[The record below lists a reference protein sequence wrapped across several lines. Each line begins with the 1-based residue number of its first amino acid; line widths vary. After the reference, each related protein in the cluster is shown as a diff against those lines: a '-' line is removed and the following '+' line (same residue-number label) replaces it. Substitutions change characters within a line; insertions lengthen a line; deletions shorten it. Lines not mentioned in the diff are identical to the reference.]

1 MTVVDGNSRLIG
13 TSIASSSTSTSP
25 LAVPDKGV
33 TYTVTVTAVNKVGPS
48 TPASRMFYFAGRPLS
63 VHHTEQCHWCG
74 ACGVNV
80 TLSLALLQFSNAVP
94 ESPQSVAVTAVSGSE
109 LKVSWTAP
117 NQPADVPHSPT
128 LGYTVSWKV
137 EGREED
143 SHNITG
149 ALNTIYQITRLAQG
163 TRYTVNVTAHN
174 SVGKSAA
181 ATGSGTT
188 FNGKWSMCACSN

>member
-1 MTVVDGNSRLIG
+1 M
-13 TSIASSSTSTSP
+13 
-25 LAVPDKGV
+25 
-33 TYTVTVTAVNKVGPS
+33 
-48 TPASRMFYFAGRPLS
+48 
-63 VHHTEQCHWCG
+63 
-74 ACGVNV
+74 CGVNV
-80 TLSLALLQFSNAVP
+80 PLSLALLQFSNAVP

-149 ALNTIYQITRLAQG
+149 ALNTMYQITGLAQG
-163 TRYTVNVTAHN
+163 TQYTVSVTAHN
-174 SVGKSAA
+174 SVGESAA

-188 FNGKWSMCACSN
+188 FNGKWLMCACVCALRQRSTRAMQHNTVP